1 MRQVIEDDKMGGEP
15 YLKGTRVRV
24 TDVAVKF
31 EKLGYSVDEVLEA
44 YPRLERSDVHTA
56 LSYFYDNEEDIS
68 ASMDVEEAGA
78 AV

>member
-1 MRQVIEDDKMGGEP
+1 MRQVKEDGKMGDEP
-15 YLKGTRVRV
+15 YLEGTRVRV
-24 TDVAVKF
+24 SDIAVKF
-31 EKLGYSVDEVLEA
+31 EKLGYSVDEILQA

-68 ASMDVEEAGA
+68 ASIDVEEAGA